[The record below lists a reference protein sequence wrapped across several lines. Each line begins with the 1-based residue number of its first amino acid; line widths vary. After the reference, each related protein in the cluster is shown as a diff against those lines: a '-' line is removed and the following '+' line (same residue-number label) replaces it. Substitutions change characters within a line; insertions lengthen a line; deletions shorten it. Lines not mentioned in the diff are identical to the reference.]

1 MKSCSPLSQSCI
13 FSHLTHHPMLCV
25 CVWFQLQ
32 STLLPCFLASL
43 WCWQSRLHI
52 HLTHYCGALCIPQ
65 PSNPSPNVVCVCGSN
80 NNQHCSTAFLAS
92 LWCWQSRLH
101 IHLTPY
107 CGALCIPQPS
117 NPSPNVVCVCGS
129 NNNQHCSTAF
139 LASLWCW
146 QSRLHIH
153 LTPYCGLCAS
163 HSHLTHHPMLC
174 VCVVPA
180 HPMLCVCVVPV
191 TINTA
196 PLLFWQAFGADKA
209 GSTSILPLTVVF
221 AHPTAI

>member
-25 CVWFQLQ
+25 CVWFQIQ

-65 PSNPSPNVVCVCGSN
+65 PSNPSPNGVCVCGSN

-107 CGALCIPQPS
+107 CGALRIPQPS

-129 NNNQHCSTAF
+129 SYNQHCSA
-139 LASLWCW
+139 A
-146 QSRLHIH
+146 
-153 LTPYCGLCAS
+153 
-163 HSHLTHHPMLC
+163 
-174 VCVVPA
+174 
-180 HPMLCVCVVPV
+180 
-191 TINTA
+191 
-196 PLLFWQAFGADKA
+196 FWQAFGADKA
-209 GSTSILPLTVVF
+209 GSTSIF
-221 AHPTAI
+221 AHLRTFEHFCAFILLSFSIFLSYFLLSQSFFLTFSFLNLSLLLSPFSIFLSYFLLFLSFSVYLPKTVSLTI

>member
-1 MKSCSPLSQSCI
+1 MEFCKHISPFIMKACSPLSQPCM

-80 NNQHCSTAFLAS
+80 NKQHCSTAFLAS

-107 CGALCIPQPS
+107 CGI
-117 NPSPNVVCVCGS
+117 
-129 NNNQHCSTAF
+129 
-139 LASLWCW
+139 
-146 QSRLHIH
+146 
-153 LTPYCGLCAS
+153 CAS

-180 HPMLCVCVVPV
+180 

-196 PLLFWQAFGADKA
+196 PLLLACLWCWQSRPNIHLTPYCGALR
-209 GSTSILPLTVVF
+209 IPQ
-221 AHPTAI
+221 P

>member
-1 MKSCSPLSQSCI
+1 MEFCKHISPFIMKSCSPLSQSCI

-32 STLLPCFLASL
+32 STLLPC
-43 WCWQSRLHI
+43 
-52 HLTHYCGALCIPQ
+52 
-65 PSNPSPNVVCVCGSN
+65 
-80 NNQHCSTAFLAS
+80 FLAS

>member
-107 CGALCIPQPS
+107 CGI
-117 NPSPNVVCVCGS
+117 
-129 NNNQHCSTAF
+129 
-139 LASLWCW
+139 
-146 QSRLHIH
+146 
-153 LTPYCGLCAS
+153 CAS

-180 HPMLCVCVVPV
+180 

-196 PLLFWQAFGADKA
+196 LLLFGKPLGLTKPSQHP
-209 GSTSILPLTVVF
+209 SMRTCTLLSIFVHSFSSLSPSFSLTFSFLNLSFLLSPFSIFLSYFLLFLSFSVYLPKTVSLT
-221 AHPTAI
+221 I